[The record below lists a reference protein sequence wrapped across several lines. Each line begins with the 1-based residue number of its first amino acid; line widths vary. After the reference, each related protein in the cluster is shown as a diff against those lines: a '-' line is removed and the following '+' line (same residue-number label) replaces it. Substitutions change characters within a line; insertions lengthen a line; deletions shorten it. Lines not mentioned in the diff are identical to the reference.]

1 MNLLFLFPLT
11 VPTPN
16 LDINLSRQNN
26 YLTGSEL
33 TITCDITID
42 PNVNTP
48 FIVNTVWTM
57 LGEDSSGIGM
67 QITDPEIL
75 KDASG
80 RGQSRI
86 SLIDPAKIDFNTY
99 RSQVQFST
107 LRGSMDSGSYTC
119 TVDVIPIAGYNY
131 VNAASTTDITTNL
144 QFLPSVE
151 ILIPLADEIFTLTCN
166 ATTPNNLE
174 GLGMIKV
181 IWLYNGSETIRNN
194 VTLTYNGDNSATL
207 TFFPIS
213 QDQEGLYTCIAT
225 ISIPG
230 IPLQRNT
237 IKDYTFS
244 TLGKIL
250 YK

>member
-16 LDINLSRQNN
+16 LDINLLRQNN
-26 YLTGSEL
+26 YLAGSEL

-57 LGEDSSGIGM
+57 LGENSSGIGM
-67 QITDPEIL
+67 QITDP
-75 KDASG
+75 DSSG
-80 RGQSRI
+80 SRQSGI
-86 SLIDPAKIDFNTY
+86 SLIDLIETDFNTY
-99 RSQVQFST
+99 RSQVQFTT
-107 LRGSMDSGSYTC
+107 LSSSMDSGSYTC

-131 VNAASTTDITTNL
+131 VNAASTTNITTNL

-166 ATTPNNLE
+166 ATAPNNLE
-174 GLGMIKV
+174 GLAMIKV

-194 VTLTYNGDNSATL
+194 VRLAYNGDNSATL